1 MALLVYCCYSKQQGQ
16 VKMIKIQQKTP
27 FAVSID
33 VDENILDCYN
43 QHYAA
48 RNDLV
53 FKHLSR
59 LCPNGTAGIYS
70 TTINIEPDSKQ
81 GRYVERYFLLCFH
94 DADCINSVISDLV
107 DDLMVVA

>member
-1 MALLVYCCYSKQQGQ
+1 
-16 VKMIKIQQKTP
+16 MIKIQQKTP

-33 VDENILDCYN
+33 VDSRYLDDYN
-43 QHYAA
+43 QDYVKQS
-48 RNDLV
+48 DLV

-70 TTINIEPDSKQ
+70 TTINIEPESSQ

-107 DDLMVVA
+107 DDLMAVA